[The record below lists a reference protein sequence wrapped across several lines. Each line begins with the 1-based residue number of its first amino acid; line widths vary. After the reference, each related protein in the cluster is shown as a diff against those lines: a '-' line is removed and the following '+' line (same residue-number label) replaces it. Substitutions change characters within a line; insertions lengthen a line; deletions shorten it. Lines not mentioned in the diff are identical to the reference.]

1 MNFIK
6 TAYMPYQFSV
16 LPAIGIVK
24 SYGEYRYRLAATWGF
39 WGISFGLGKPLCQCM
54 EQEG

>member
-24 SYGEYRYRLAATWGF
+24 SNGEYRYRLAATWGF
-39 WGISFGLGKPLCQCM
+39 WGISFGLGKPLYF
-54 EQEG
+54 EK